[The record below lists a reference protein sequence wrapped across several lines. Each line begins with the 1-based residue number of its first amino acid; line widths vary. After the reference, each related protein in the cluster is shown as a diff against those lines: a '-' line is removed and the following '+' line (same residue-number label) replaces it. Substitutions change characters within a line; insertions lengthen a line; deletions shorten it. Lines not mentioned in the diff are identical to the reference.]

1 MVEIPLS
8 LLTKVNNIMQ
18 KTAEM
23 TNKFKHPHRAYI
35 NEVAKEL
42 NSLLENSKRSKDEK

>member
-18 KTAEM
+18 ETAEM
-23 TNKFKHPHRAYI
+23 INKFKHSHRAYI

-42 NSLLENSKRSKDEK
+42 NNLLENSKRSKDEK

>member
-8 LLTKVNNIMQ
+8 LLAKVNNIIQ

-23 TNKFKHPHRAYI
+23 ANKFKHPHRAYI
-35 NEVAKEL
+35 NEVVKEL

>member
-23 TNKFKHPHRAYI
+23 GNKFKYPYRAYI

>member
-8 LLTKVNNIMQ
+8 LLTKVNNIIQ

-23 TNKFKHPHRAYI
+23 ANKFKHPHRAYI

-42 NSLLENSKRSKDEK
+42 NSFLENSKRREDEK